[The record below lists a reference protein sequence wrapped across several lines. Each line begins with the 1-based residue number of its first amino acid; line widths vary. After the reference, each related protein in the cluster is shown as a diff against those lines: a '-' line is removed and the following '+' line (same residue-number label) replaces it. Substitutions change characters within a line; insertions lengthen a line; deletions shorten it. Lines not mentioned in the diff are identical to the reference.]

1 MDMITAAF
9 GLVLLSPVLFV
20 IASAIAISSGKP
32 ILFRQWRLGR
42 FGQRFQLLK
51 FRTMTARAAENSPG
65 LTQDGDAR
73 VTGIGRRL
81 RKWKLD
87 ELPQLLNVLKGD
99 MTLVGPRPDL
109 EQFWSKATDT
119 DRRTLVLTPGLT
131 GAASI
136 AFRNEER
143 LLGQVSEER
152 LTSFYLQQVL
162 PQKARLD
169 IEYAAQ
175 ATLRGDC
182 GILLR
187 TLLVPLL
194 QQHPVERKS
203 DAQVSEQ

>member
-9 GLVLLSPVLFV
+9 GLVFLSPVLFV
-20 IASAIAISSGKP
+20 IASAIVITSGKP
-32 ILFRQWRLGR
+32 IFFRQWRLGK

-51 FRTMTARAAENSPG
+51 FRTMTARAAEKGPG

-119 DRRTLVLTPGLT
+119 DRRILALTPGLT

-143 LLGQVSEER
+143 LLGKVPEEF

-175 ATLRGDC
+175 ATLRSDY

-187 TLLVPLL
+187 TLLVSLP
-194 QQHPVERKS
+194 QQHPVEKKS
-203 DAQVSEQ
+203 DAQVSEE